1 MKAAGL
7 AFYFL
12 LGLIPFMFITTA
24 VTGYLFARRPDVL
37 ATVSTTL
44 LAFLPPGIGE
54 KTLVQI
60 HTAVDGWET
69 FGVLGVV
76 ALFFVSMGLFEALDW
91 SVNGAMGTR
100 RKVGYVKGRLLV
112 FAYITGAIVFFTL
125 ASVADYF
132 IHIMLAT
139 PQLAEFT
146 EIVHIPRR
154 AFSMLAF
161 AVFLFIVYIA
171 IPARPPRV
179 IRAAV
184 AAISVAA
191 VWAILQKLGAIITV
205 YISRR
210 HAVYGALAGGALFLT
225 WMYLLANLILIGAT
239 ALSAWRGR
247 TKVPAINLAQPLHI
261 DKEESDEEEP
271 GEFDQD

>member
-24 VTGYLFARRPDVL
+24 ITGYLFARRPDAL
-37 ATVSTTL
+37 ANISTTL

-54 KTLVQI
+54 RTLAQI

-69 FGVLGVV
+69 FGILGVV
-76 ALFFVSMGLFEALDW
+76 ALFFVSMGLFEAIDW

-100 RKVGYVKGRLLV
+100 KKIGFLKGRLLV
-112 FAYITGAIVFFTL
+112 LAYITGAIVFFTL
-125 ASVADYF
+125 ASVADYL
-132 IHIMLAT
+132 IQLVLAT
-139 PQLAEFT
+139 PKLAQIG
-146 EIVHIPRR
+146 EIVHFPRR

-171 IPARPPRV
+171 IPVRPPRV
-179 IRAAV
+179 TRAAT
-184 AAISVAA
+184 AALAVAA
-191 VWAILQKLGAIITV
+191 VWAVLQKLGADMTV

-225 WMYLLANLILIGAT
+225 WMYLLANLILCGAT

-247 TKVPAINLAQPLHI
+247 AGSPAVNLKRKPAEIESQ
-261 DKEESDEEEP
+261 EEDPADAGDS
-271 GEFDQD
+271 